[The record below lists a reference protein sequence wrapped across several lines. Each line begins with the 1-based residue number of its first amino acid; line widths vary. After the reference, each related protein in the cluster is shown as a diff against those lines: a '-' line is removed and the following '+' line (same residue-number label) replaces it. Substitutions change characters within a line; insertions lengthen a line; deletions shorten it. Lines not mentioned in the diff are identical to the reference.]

1 MPADW
6 QIITLIYLLVSGFAA
21 LNVGRYKRRF
31 MSARIIDAIG
41 TLMKSDRL

>member
-6 QIITLIYLLVSGFAA
+6 QISILIYPRDFRISA
-21 LNVGRYKRRF
+21 LKADGYKRYF